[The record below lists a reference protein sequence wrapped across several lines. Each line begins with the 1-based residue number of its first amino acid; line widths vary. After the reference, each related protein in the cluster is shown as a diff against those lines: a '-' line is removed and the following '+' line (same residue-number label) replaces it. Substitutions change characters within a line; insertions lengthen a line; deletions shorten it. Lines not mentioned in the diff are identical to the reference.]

1 MILFTHADIML
12 AIANRTSTVVEMA
25 LEVPSPPSDTPYQ
38 LPIASDAMAGPV
50 SGGSSYNASNS
61 EPLSFWEQEEKELLR
76 YAREFDRHVSRLF
89 STQRAVARL
98 SSHLLD
104 NMPMQS
110 AGSQVPNAGTP
121 KATNKTDLSVLEK
134 DLEAEQKALRSTLT
148 ELYDAIA
155 NYTLRRYVVA
165 QLSDTT
171 GEFCL
176 RVCLTLGVP
185 R

>member
-1 MILFTHADIML
+1 M
-12 AIANRTSTVVEMA
+12 ANRTSTIVEMA

-50 SGGSSYNASNS
+50 SGGSSYNASTS
-61 EPLSFWEQEEKELLR
+61 EPLSFWAQEEKELLR

-89 STQRAVARL
+89 STQRAGARL
-98 SSHLLD
+98 LCD
-104 NMPMQS
+104 NVPMQS

-121 KATNKTDLSVLEK
+121 NATNKTDLSDLEK
-134 DLEAEQKALRSTLT
+134 DLDADQKALRSTLT
-148 ELYDAIA
+148 DLYDAIA

-171 GEFCL
+171 GEFYL
-176 RVCLTLGVP
+176 RVVCKLRGNRLMNYE
-185 R
+185 